1 MVNVC
6 NGVVVPRKRYSL
18 EKVESIKKMIPLCRQ
33 NLLNEFGDLDHDK
46 NIYAG
51 SRFNDDD
58 SIIARL
64 ESVVD
69 QNVIRDVGWEQA
81 IRGALIDAMT
91 ADYWYQFEEEY
102 R

>member
-6 NGVVVPRKRYSL
+6 NGVVVPRKMYSL

-51 SRFNDDD
+51 TRC
-58 SIIARL
+58 
-64 ESVVD
+64 
-69 QNVIRDVGWEQA
+69 
-81 IRGALIDAMT
+81 
-91 ADYWYQFEEEY
+91 Y
-102 R
+102 